1 MRARLGC
8 ILILLILF
16 GCSGEEETV
25 LGVWSNGHQGKLL
38 DISPSGFYAE
48 IWVESQVYVYS
59 YKAEDDEIERKS
71 MCSLVPQEEMIQE
84 YLFTDG
90 GLEFP
95 GKGAQ
100 YVRFARE
107 HPSEAPD
114 PALVGLW
121 YRETVTRKKEFIEF
135 TPWSTVI
142 WNRWDGEA
150 GKETLS
156 SGWAAYILSKEGNL
170 LLTGVENNDL
180 LNWTKP
186 VKYTIDGSRLSL
198 RLPEGLGKR
207 DYTKTTPSE
216 LHEAAK
222 SLTF

>member
-1 MRARLGC
+1 MRWRLG
-8 ILILLILF
+8 LLLICLVLL
-16 GCSGEEETV
+16 GCSGDEET
-25 LGVWSNGHQGKLL
+25 LPGVWSNGHKGKLL
-38 DISPSGFYAE
+38 DITPSGFYAE
-48 IWVESQVYVYS
+48 VWVESQVYLTT
-59 YKAEDDEIERKS
+59 YKAEDEELEQKT
-71 MCSLVPQEEMIQE
+71 MCSLLPQEEMLRE
-84 YLFTDG
+84 FTFSDG

-100 YVRFARE
+100 YVRYARE
-107 HPSEAPD
+107 HPDESPD

-135 TPWSTVI
+135 TPWSTVV

-150 GKETLS
+150 GSETLTC
-156 SGWAAYILSKEGNL
+156 GWAAYILSREGNL
-170 LLTGVENNDL
+170 LFTGVENKDL
-180 LNWTKP
+180 LKWTKP
-186 VKYTIDGSRLSL
+186 VKYKVEGSRLSL
-198 RLPEGLGKR
+198 RLPKGLGKR